1 MKRIKPFIFCNFY
14 IVVAALLFTSCSDF
28 LEKEVQGASTPDSFY
43 KTKYELQ
50 EGLNAVYD
58 ILQSNQFTNCAWIFG
73 EACGDD
79 VVGTDENGTS
89 QIAELVNFRFDTSN
103 DWLLRRYQIM
113 YRGINRANQ
122 LISHINS
129 VKFSSDDAS
138 NYTTVRAILGQAK
151 FLRAYFY
158 FELVR
163 TFGGVPIRPETE
175 DINQLTIPRSSKE
188 EVYAYIEK
196 DLREAACMLD
206 AKYTDASSGK
216 VGCGACVALL
226 MKVLMYEATPGE
238 HSDKW
243 EEMALLGDYFITGRT
258 LTYRDILH
266 LDQYDETW
274 DQLMRRLWFKP
285 REKLLS
291 GEVYTTEDTALPAL
305 ANIYSLVSKSSY
317 DGSTLHYRDLYYQAG
332 EFCSRSV
339 FEIVFKESATGKSD
353 DDNEGMGIMNDL
365 FWNRLWASTSFR
377 NAVAN
382 DPRRDV
388 IILLHASATFDNE
401 RLEVPATRY
410 GCMKWYTPK
419 NERPLDENDNAKNRR
434 VIIYSDVVLMYAEAL
449 NEVGRREEALTQ
461 LNRVKAV
468 ANEITNVSTL
478 YTAGTYLEMRSQIWT
493 ERRIELCHLWDRYFD
508 IVRQGRAATILHN
521 LASEQVWG
529 RGKNYIEGIHEL
541 FPIPQTEVDV
551 TNGVVEQNPGY

>member
-1 MKRIKPFIFCNFY
+1 
-14 IVVAALLFTSCSDF
+14 
-28 LEKEVQGASTPDSFY
+28 
-43 KTKYELQ
+43 
-50 EGLNAVYD
+50 
-58 ILQSNQFTNCAWIFG
+58 
-73 EACGDD
+73 
-79 VVGTDENGTS
+79 
-89 QIAELVNFRFDTSN
+89 
-103 DWLLRRYQIM
+103 
-113 YRGINRANQ
+113 
-122 LISHINS
+122 
-129 VKFSSDDAS
+129 
-138 NYTTVRAILGQAK
+138 
-151 FLRAYFY
+151 
-158 FELVR
+158 
-163 TFGGVPIRPETE
+163 
-175 DINQLTIPRSSKE
+175 
-188 EVYAYIEK
+188 
-196 DLREAACMLD
+196 
-206 AKYTDASSGK
+206 
-216 VGCGACVALL
+216 
-226 MKVLMYEATPGE
+226 
-238 HSDKW
+238 
-243 EEMALLGDYFITGRT
+243 
-258 LTYRDILH
+258 
-266 LDQYDETW
+266 
-274 DQLMRRLWFKP
+274 
-285 REKLLS
+285 
-291 GEVYTTEDTALPAL
+291 
-305 ANIYSLVSKSSY
+305 
-317 DGSTLHYRDLYYQAG
+317 
-332 EFCSRSV
+332 
-339 FEIVFKESATGKSD
+339 
-353 DDNEGMGIMNDL
+353 MGIMNDL

-388 IILLHASATFDNE
+388 IILIHASATFDNE

-434 VIIYSDVVLMYAEAL
+434 VIIYSDVVLMHAEAL